1 VSNCVANK
9 PPYNTSRL
17 FYSLCSSDYAHL
29 RWIGIDLDDVGMW
42 GLEGRAMV
50 ESLSFGERQD
60 GLYELVSKRLF
71 LCFEI

>member
-1 VSNCVANK
+1 MWFGS
-9 PPYNTSRL
+9 
-17 FYSLCSSDYAHL
+17 CSSFVD
-29 RWIGIDLDDVGMW
+29 WDLDLDSVGW
-42 GLEGRAMV
+42 KGSEDRAMV